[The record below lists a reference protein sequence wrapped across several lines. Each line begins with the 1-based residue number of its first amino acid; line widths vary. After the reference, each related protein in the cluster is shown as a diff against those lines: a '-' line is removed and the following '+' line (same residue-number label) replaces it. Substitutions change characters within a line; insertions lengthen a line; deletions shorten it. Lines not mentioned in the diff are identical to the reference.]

1 MMMQTFQKFLKD
13 DKAWDMYI
21 TGRAGTG
28 KTTGLAELIEH
39 CHTAK
44 LPYVVC
50 AYTHKACGVLQS
62 KLPQGAMVQT
72 LHKFLKKRPGVNTE
86 ATRREAVDTNLKM
99 GDSEKVHL
107 LFIDEYSMIGEKDFA
122 DIGAMQDETDD
133 GKPTLKVIWI
143 GDPYQLP
150 PVRDAQAV
158 RPYGKYQ
165 VMLKTIHRQGKDN
178 PLLDVLSKLVSFIEG
193 AKPTALESSTAF
205 VRGKCLATAY
215 EECTHEDKVLL
226 AYTNRRVQQLNAE
239 IAGKFAP
246 EEDDQL
252 FSPTNKQSYTFIG
265 LADKPVCISSPFEQ
279 SKLLDHYDK
288 YNTLSVVHDL
298 PGVQFADIAN
308 EDGDEITAAFVFGHY
323 DYKVI
328 ADQLKSAAAASNAA
342 IQRQT
347 AQRPAEWCKANRG
360 HPLERTRAKA
370 WQQFLAFNE
379 WVMCLDFPHAQT
391 VHKSQGSTYKTVFVD
406 TQDIGLAADMDYSM
420 YLRLLYVAISR
431 ASDSVITN

>member
-13 DKAWDMYI
+13 NKAWDMYI

-28 KTTGLAELIEH
+28 KTTGLAELIAH
-39 CHTAK
+39 CQAAE

-50 AYTHKACGVLQS
+50 AYTHKACGVLRA
-62 KLPQGAMVQT
+62 KLPAGAQVQT

-86 ATRREAVDTNLKM
+86 ATRRENVDINLKM

-122 DIGAMQDETDD
+122 DIGAMQDEDD

-158 RPYGKYQ
+158 RPYGNYQ

-178 PLLDVLSKLVSFIEG
+178 PLLDTLSTLVSFIEG
-193 AKPTALESSTAF
+193 SKVKALPSSHAF
-205 VRGKCLATAY
+205 VRGKDLITEYTA
-215 EECTHEDKVLL
+215 CTHEDKVLL
-226 AYTNRRVQQLNAE
+226 AYTNRKVQELNFA
-239 IAGKFAP
+239 IAGK
-246 EEDDQL
+246 EEPDTDDLL
-252 FSPTNKQSYTFIG
+252 FSPTNKQSYKFSDAVANPYC
-265 LADKPVCISSPFEQ
+265 LNSPFDP
-279 SKLLDHYDK
+279 SKLLDLYDK
-288 YNTLSVVHDL
+288 YKTLDQLKDL
-298 PGVQFADIAN
+298 PGVQFANVYD
-308 EDGDEITAAFVFGHY
+308 EDGEERTFAYVFGHY
-323 DYKVI
+323 NYKVI
-328 ADQLKSAAAASNAA
+328 ADQLKAAAAASNAA
-342 IQRQT
+342 IKQPK
-347 AQRPAEWCKANRG
+347 PAEWCKNNYG
-360 HPLERTRAKA
+360 HPLERARARA
-370 WQQFLAFNE
+370 WRQFLAFNE

-391 VHKSQGSTYKTVFVD
+391 VHKSQGSTYRTVFVD

-420 YLRLLYVAISR
+420 YLRLMYVAISR

>member
-50 AYTHKACGVLQS
+50 AYTHKACGVLRS
-62 KLPQGAMVQT
+62 KLPQGAIVQT

-86 ATRREAVDTNLKM
+86 ATRREQVDINLKM

-122 DIGAMQDETDD
+122 DIGAMQDQDDD

-150 PVRDAQAV
+150 PVRDSQAV
-158 RPYGKYQ
+158 RPYGNYQ

-178 PLLDVLSKLVSFIEG
+178 PLLDTLSTLVSFIEG
-193 AKPTALESSTAF
+193 SKVKALPSSYAF
-205 VRGKCLATAY
+205 VRGKDLIAEYAACA
-215 EECTHEDKVLL
+215 HEDKVLL
-226 AYTNRRVQQLNAE
+226 AYTNRKVQELNFA
-239 IAGKFAP
+239 IAGK
-246 EEDDQL
+246 EEPDTDDLL
-252 FSPTNKQSYTFIG
+252 FSPTNKQSYKFSDIVPNPCC
-265 LADKPVCISSPFEQ
+265 LSSPFDP
-279 SKLLDHYDK
+279 SKLLDLYDK
-288 YNTLSVVHDL
+288 YKTLDQLLDL
-298 PGVQFADIAN
+298 PGVQFANVYD
-308 EDGDEITAAFVFGHY
+308 EDGEERTFAYVFGHY
-323 DYKVI
+323 NYKVI
-328 ADQLKSAAAASNAA
+328 ADQLKAAAAASNAA
-342 IQRQT
+342 IKQPK
-347 AQRPAEWCKANRG
+347 PAEWCKQNYG
-360 HPLERTRAKA
+360 HPLERARARA
-370 WQQFLAFNE
+370 WRRFLAFNE
-379 WVMCLDFPHAQT
+379 WVLCLDFPHAQT
-391 VHKSQGSTYKTVFVD
+391 VHKSQGSTYKTVLVD

>member
-1 MMMQTFQKFLKD
+1 MMQTFQKFLKD

-39 CHTAK
+39 CQAAE

-50 AYTHKACGVLQS
+50 AYTHKACGVLRS
-62 KLPQGAMVQT
+62 KLPQGAQVQT

-107 LFIDEYSMIGEKDFA
+107 LLIDEYSMIGEKDFA

-133 GKPTLKVIWI
+133 GKPTLKVIWL

-150 PVRDAQAV
+150 PVRDSQAV

-165 VMLKTIHRQGKDN
+165 VELKTIHRQGKDN
-178 PLLDVLSKLVSFIEG
+178 PLLATLSTLVSFIEG

-215 EECTHEDKVLL
+215 DECAHEDKVLL

-239 IAGKFAP
+239 IAGKLAP
-246 EEDDQL
+246 EEDDEL

-279 SKLLDHYDK
+279 SKLLDHCDK
-288 YNTLSVVHDL
+288 YRTLSVVCDL
-298 PGVQFADIAN
+298 PGVQFAELAN

-391 VHKSQGSTYKTVFVD
+391 VHKSQGSTYRTVFVD
-406 TQDIGLAADMDYSM
+406 TDDIGLAAEQDYKM
-420 YLRLLYVAISR
+420 YLRLMYVAISR
-431 ASDSVITN
+431 ASESVITN

>member
-1 MMMQTFQKFLKD
+1 MMMQTFQKFLND

-28 KTTGLAELIEH
+28 KTTGLAELVEH
-39 CHTAK
+39 CKEAG

-50 AYTHKACGVLQS
+50 AYTHKACGVLRS
-62 KLPQGAMVQT
+62 KLPQGAIVQT

-86 ATRREAVDTNLKM
+86 ATRREAVDINLKM

-122 DIGAMQDETDD
+122 DIGAMQDEDDD

-158 RPYGKYQ
+158 RPYGNYQ

-178 PLLDVLSKLVSFIEG
+178 PLLDTLSTLVSFIEG
-193 AKPTALESSTAF
+193 AKVKALPSSHAF
-205 VRGKCLATAY
+205 VRGKDLIAEYRACS
-215 EECTHEDKVLL
+215 HDDKVLL
-226 AYTNRRVQQLNAE
+226 AYTNRKVQELNFA
-239 IAGKFAP
+239 IAGK
-246 EEDDQL
+246 EEPDADDLL
-252 FSPTNKQSYTFIG
+252 FSPTNKQSYKFSDAVATPYC
-265 LADKPVCISSPFEQ
+265 LNSPFDP
-279 SKLLDHYDK
+279 SKLLDMYDK
-288 YNTLSVVHDL
+288 YKTLDQLIDL
-298 PGVQFADIAN
+298 PGVQFANVYD
-308 EDGDEITAAFVFGHY
+308 EDGEERTFAYVFGHY
-323 DYKVI
+323 NYKVI
-328 ADQLKSAAAASNAA
+328 ADQLKAAAAASNAA
-342 IQRQT
+342 IKQPK
-347 AQRPAEWCKANRG
+347 PAEWCKNNYG
-360 HPLERTRAKA
+360 HPLERARARA
-370 WQQFLAFNE
+370 WRQFLAFNE

-420 YLRLLYVAISR
+420 YLRLMYVAISR